1 MDNVKRTTL
10 MAYVF
15 IARDDSE
22 YRRYSF
28 SGEMD
33 MPSKQKDELCQWR
46 YSHDTKSLRLILN
59 KKGIGLHGWKY
70 LSPPTES
77 DPCNG
82 TLWKNMDSLQMAKGA
97 REREP
102 LKKEIEKQ
110 CAELFGAD
118 GHIIKKLKQIKN
130 LLCKIDLGE
139 SRPLLMDDPTISGV
153 LFIHWG
159 GDQYDFYE
167 NTVKAY
173 LPEGWGVFS
182 VGTGRNHLF
191 HVDATPIKIPYDVDG
206 LCKKFEMA
214 KGNDIKNILTR
225 LAIDGSSG
233 NEKEMVVNF
242 LLRSDVRIDLRA
254 ASSDSQMKWLR
265 DWNAFREYLNDENKK
280 ETDENKIGTRN
291 HVLSMLDDRDKVRA
305 LAAQLLSVPQLL
317 SEGVI
322 I

>member
-1 MDNVKRTTL
+1 MDNVTRTTPR
-10 MAYVF
+10 AYVF

-22 YRRYSF
+22 YQRYSF
-28 SGEMD
+28 SGEMN
-33 MPSKQKDELCQWR
+33 MPIRQNDELCQWR
-46 YSHDTKSLRLILN
+46 YSHDTKSLRLIFN
-59 KKGIGLHGWKY
+59 KKGIGSNGWKL
-70 LSPPTES
+70 LSPK
-77 DPCNG
+77 DG
-82 TLWKNMDSLQMAKGA
+82 TLKGCMDALQTTK
-97 REREP
+97 RNSEKEKLR
-102 LKKEIEKQ
+102 KKIEEQ

-118 GHIIKKLKQIKN
+118 GYIIKKLKQIKN

-139 SRPLLMDDPTISGV
+139 NRPLLVDDPTISGV

-167 NTVKAY
+167 DTVKAY
-173 LPEGWGVFS
+173 LPEGWVVFS

-206 LCKKFEMA
+206 LCKKFEAA
-214 KGNDIKNILTR
+214 KGNDVKNILTR
-225 LAIDGSSG
+225 LAIDGSCG

-265 DWNAFREYLNDENKK
+265 DWDAFYEYLNDENKK
-280 ETDENKIGTRN
+280 ETDENRIETRN
-291 HVLSMLDDRDKVRA
+291 HVLSMLDDKDKVRA
-305 LAAQLLSVPQLL
+305 LATQLLSVPQLL